1 MLKVDEETK
10 KQNGVVQDVRICEEN
25 VMIINHCKSGIW
37 RCKLV
42 EDNSSYVS
50 VVGLALGF
58 VVSECNEDEYHDLV
72 LDEEVEGVCVVG
84 FVNDGEMYS
93 VTC

>member
-25 VMIINHCKSGIW
+25 VMIINHFKSGIW

-50 VVGLALGF
+50 VVGLALGS
-58 VVSECNEDEYHDLV
+58 VSRK
-72 LDEEVEGVCVVG
+72 
-84 FVNDGEMYS
+84 
-93 VTC
+93 